1 MKNNIVITD
10 STQFEEI
17 INALE
22 TSYNNLVNIFTNE
35 QINIELINET
45 DTWTSEAQKALYGK
59 YTTLS
64 GNYEK
69 IQYSLEVYI
78 KFLKKTLEDYKLADE
93 RINDNI
99 EKIENELNV
108 NY

>member
-1 MKNNIVITD
+1 MKSNIVITD

-17 INALE
+17 ITALE
-22 TSYNNLVNIFTNE
+22 SSYNNLVNIFTNE

-59 YTTLS
+59 YTILS
-64 GNYEK
+64 DSYENIK
-69 IQYSLEVYI
+69 YSLEVYI
-78 KFLKKTLEDYKLADE
+78 KFLKKTLEDYRLAE
-93 RINDNI
+93 
-99 EKIENELNV
+99 EKISENIDKIESELDV